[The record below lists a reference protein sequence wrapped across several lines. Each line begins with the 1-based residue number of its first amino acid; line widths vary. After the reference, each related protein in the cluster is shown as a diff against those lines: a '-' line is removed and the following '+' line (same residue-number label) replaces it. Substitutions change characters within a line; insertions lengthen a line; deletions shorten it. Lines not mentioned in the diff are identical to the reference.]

1 MATTTTKDL
10 VCTFVL
16 DDGTNSSIT
25 IPDYNPEVA
34 DAAIKTQLNAAVAA
48 NVLGSG
54 GHAFTGLSAVKKVDT
69 TTTEVTIE

>member
-1 MATTTTKDL
+1 MAITTTKDL
-10 VCTFVL
+10 VCTFVM

-34 DAAIKTQLNAAVAA
+34 DATIKTQLDAAVAA

-54 GHAFTGLSAVKKVDT
+54 GHAFAGCPR
-69 TTTEVTIE
+69 